1 MKIKKIHAFTLT
13 EMLIVL
19 AISAI
24 VAGLAFTIISLFTR
38 NVHHIQENYS
48 VSTKAHLFQEQLSL
62 DYNRFHSIS
71 YRKDLSQL
79 ELKTPLDSITYHFTE
94 NAIIRNTDTILK
106 SNYKTAFFSFGIATK
121 QGNVDAIKLT
131 LEATKVPLFIFKQ
144 NDATSFLEND
154 GN

>member
-1 MKIKKIHAFTLT
+1 MKIKKTPAFTLT

-38 NVHHIQENYS
+38 NVHHIQQNYS
-48 VSTKAHLFQEQLSL
+48 VSTKVRLFQEQLSL
-62 DYNRFHSIS
+62 DFNRFHSIT
-71 YRKDLSQL
+71 YRNGLSQL
-79 ELKTPLDSITYHFTE
+79 ELKTPLDSITYYFTE

-106 SNYKTAFFSFGIATK
+106 SNYKKEFFSFGIATK

-131 LEATKVPLFIFKQ
+131 LEATNVPVFIFKQ
-144 NDATSFLEND
+144 NDATSYLENN

>member
-1 MKIKKIHAFTLT
+1 MKIKKTPAFTLT

-38 NVHHIQENYS
+38 NVHHIQQNYS

-62 DYNRFHSIS
+62 DFNRFHSIS
-71 YRKDLSQL
+71 YRNGLSQL
-79 ELKTPLDSITYHFTE
+79 QLKTPLDSITYHFTE

-106 SNYKTAFFSFGIATK
+106 SNFKIEFFNFGIATEK
-121 QGNVDAIKLT
+121 GKVDAIKLI
-131 LEATKVPLFIFKQ
+131 LEATNAPLFIFKQ